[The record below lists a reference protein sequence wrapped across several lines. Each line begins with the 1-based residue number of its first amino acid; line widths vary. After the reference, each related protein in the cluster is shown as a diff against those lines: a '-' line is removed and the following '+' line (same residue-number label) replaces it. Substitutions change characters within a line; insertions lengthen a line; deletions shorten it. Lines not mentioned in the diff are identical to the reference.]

1 MEVESLRR
9 DYNGLRKG
17 NLSLKTRNLDQRKE
31 IMLLDA
37 AAQDRDRLSKE
48 QLIELEEVRATLLE
62 SQQAQRFLTHMKETL
77 EEREG
82 KSSREIERL
91 TREAVVAA
99 NGQSAALK
107 DIRAERDKALKI
119 KKMEEDF
126 EGERTELQGKILLL
140 RGDNESSVCLLRKRL
155 EQVEE
160 YGRGYEQALGELREQ
175 GTALNEALRAK
186 DKEIERLTTFE
197 TAWLLKAETP
207 EFLDED
213 GREDA
218 PVRVG
223 EGIAG
228 SPSEAAAVEEMTGMD
243 WGTLA
248 EPSADKTLAGL
259 KECRVEGLLEGQR
272 DPFRVNAQD
281 NPVDP
286 PSDGN
291 ESVSEDGSEP
301 QPTKKKKTAK
311 ASDLRLKAVGR
322 WTVPTAEETEASRAE
337 AAVAKPAKDKA
348 AREKTNAARREK
360 TKIRKEE
367 EARATSGG
375 SAAPGAPT
383 MREFATETT
392 AGGLGAVRVIRNSTP
407 PEPAATRS
415 SSSLSHSSSS
425 SSSSSSK
432 KK

>member
-107 DIRAERDKALKI
+107 DIRAERDKARLKI

-213 GREDA
+213 GQEDA
-218 PVRVG
+218 PARVG

-272 DPFRVNAQD
+272 DPFRVNA
-281 NPVDP
+281 
-286 PSDGN
+286 
-291 ESVSEDGSEP
+291 
-301 QPTKKKKTAK
+301 
-311 ASDLRLKAVGR
+311 
-322 WTVPTAEETEASRAE
+322 
-337 AAVAKPAKDKA
+337 
-348 AREKTNAARREK
+348 
-360 TKIRKEE
+360 
-367 EARATSGG
+367 
-375 SAAPGAPT
+375 
-383 MREFATETT
+383 
-392 AGGLGAVRVIRNSTP
+392 
-407 PEPAATRS
+407 
-415 SSSLSHSSSS
+415 
-425 SSSSSSK
+425 
-432 KK
+432 